1 MSISQCRMEDWRC
14 AHCGEVTSRLTWLAV
29 DARERPDL
37 MAGFSNLVEIE
48 CPNCHRPV
56 RRSQPLLVLRLA
68 KAAPL
73 IAAQAADDQRD
84 PIESLG
90 EIVATVQRELG
101 DTLEEVPGP
110 PAVVTFA
117 EIEAGVHEDIDA
129 DVELCQA
136 DAIGAVGREP
146 SYRRLLSEIA
156 VTQKRQRIE
165 TGLKALALSGSE
177 EQIREVVDE
186 WPEVMSD
193 EAECHATEQL
203 ERATTEDGRQFANSM
218 LDTVQLCRKGD
229 LAGAWTVRETVLR
242 RFWEETV
249 VPRLRAFEDARRA
262 DRPTQLAKAGAELL
276 EVLPPGTDP
285 DLRSIV
291 AGATAAALLMDE
303 GPDRGRCIE
312 RAIELG
318 QMVLSILD
326 QHPEVDDPQRRLATA
341 TNLSAAFGMRPL
353 GDPAWNLS
361 QGITHLAETLRQFP
375 PAIDLDSWAMAQ
387 TDLALLLINRGRAG
401 DFDQA
406 RQHLELALTHRS
418 FQRNPRDWAFTQ
430 LNLAVAYS
438 RTDSG
443 DRRANLRKAI
453 WHSAKGRYGARSAG
467 DVPLLA
473 QAEHNLSA
481 EQYQLSQLA
490 DTAQGDRS
498 TLLDRAEASALE
510 SARLS
515 PVNHSPVRFG
525 HAWTMVG
532 KTRAA
537 RGERRGALEAF
548 KTALTVLSADM
559 GPREARDTSRLL
571 LELAEAQGEV
581 ELAAD
586 AAGRLV
592 EAAATVISAH
602 SRADDRMSEHRG
614 PGTTD
619 FRFAAHA
626 LVRAG
631 RLEEAVIALELGR
644 TRELGLLML
653 AEGIDLEAL
662 SHIDPSLHAEVEEL
676 MAAVRADILSAEQGP
691 TSDRSEWF
699 ARIRAALRQ
708 TPTFEQAFSSPTLDE
723 VGAAAEPQRPLV
735 YLGSAPKG
743 SFCIIVYS
751 DESGSTALEAIHAP
765 DCDSQAV
772 ANLAIGLAPDGTQV
786 SPVPYLAAQ
795 AYQPELLDEA
805 IGALSP
811 LIGEKLLRPLADSL
825 ARRGS
830 SGVTLVPAG
839 ILGLMPLHA
848 IPWSDGAGS
857 RRTLIDYFD
866 VTFVPSARLQLACT
880 QRASQGAKN
889 TVRFVGVANP
899 LPHPSP
905 LSGAELEMELVES
918 LLPAG
923 DHLVLRGEQATKGRV
938 LDVLPSATHVHFAS
952 HGGGRFFDP
961 LLSAALSLSGE
972 EQLSAREI
980 ARLDISARLVVASA
994 CETGVVQGY
1003 YEVDESL
1010 GLSSAFVAAGAA
1022 GVVSTL
1028 WEVDDF
1034 ATALIISKFYEGIFQ
1049 ANMLPVA
1056 ALREAQLWMRSAD
1069 GVAIDAYASSRAPLR
1084 ALRGHARSAIASRD
1098 SAPYSAPSYWAAFV
1112 FTGA

>member
-1 MSISQCRMEDWRC
+1 MSVSQSQMEDWGC
-14 AHCGEVTSRLTWLAV
+14 THCGEVTSRLTWLAV

-73 IAAQAADDQRD
+73 IAARAVDDQRD
-84 PIESLG
+84 SIESLG
-90 EIVATVQRELG
+90 EVVAAVRRELG
-101 DTLEEVPGP
+101 DALREVPGP
-110 PAVVTFA
+110 AVPVTFD
-117 EIEAGVHEDIDA
+117 EIEVGAGRDIDA
-129 DVELCQA
+129 DVGASSTDVDTADRQA
-136 DAIGAVGREP
+136 PAYRE
-146 SYRRLLSEIA
+146 LLSKIRGS
-156 VTQKRQRIE
+156 QQQQRLQA
-165 TGLKALALSGSE
+165 GLQHLERVGSE
-177 EQIREVVDE
+177 EQLREVVE
-186 WPEVMSD
+186 RWPETVSS
-193 EAECHATEQL
+193 EAERLVVERQEQ
-203 ERATTEDGRQFANSM
+203 ATTEEARHFAKSM
-218 LDTVQLCRKGD
+218 VETVQLCRKGD
-229 LAGAWTVRETVLR
+229 FAGAWSVRESVIR
-242 RFWEETV
+242 RVWEETV
-249 VPRLRAFEDARRA
+249 VPRLRAFEGAMRA
-262 DRPTQLAKAGAELL
+262 DRPTQLAKVGVALL

-285 DLRSIV
+285 NLRSV
-291 AGATAAALLMDE
+291 AAGATAAALLMDE
-303 GPDRGRCIE
+303 GPDRGRSIE

-318 QMVLSILD
+318 QMVISILE

-361 QGITHLAETLRQFP
+361 QGITHLTEALDRFP

-387 TDLALLLINRGRAG
+387 TDLALLLVNRGQAG
-401 DFDQA
+401 DYDQA
-406 RQHLELALTHRS
+406 RHHLELALTHRS

-453 WHSAKGRYGARSAG
+453 WHSAKGRYAARSAG

-498 TLLDRAEASALE
+498 TLLGRAEASALE

-515 PVNHSPVRFG
+515 PADHSPVRFG

-571 LELAEAQGEV
+571 LELAEAQGDV

-592 EAAATVISAH
+592 EAAAAVTSAH

-735 YLGSAPKG
+735 YLGSAPTG
-743 SFCIIVYS
+743 SFCIIVS
-751 DESGSTALEAIHAP
+751 RDESGGTALEAIRAP
-765 DCDSQAV
+765 DCDSEAV
-772 ANLAIGLAPDGTQV
+772 ANLAMGIAPDGKQL
-786 SPVPYLAAQ
+786 SPVAYLAAQ
-795 AYQPELLDEA
+795 ADQPELLDEA
-805 IGALSP
+805 IVALSP
-811 LIGEKLLRPLADSL
+811 LVGEKLLGPLADSL

-830 SGVTLVPAG
+830 SSVTLVPAG

-848 IPWSDGAGS
+848 IPWSNAEGS
-857 RRTLIDYFD
+857 RKTLIDDFD
-866 VTFVPSARLQLACT
+866 VTFAPSARLQLACT
-880 QRASQGAKN
+880 QRVSQKPGSA
-889 TVRFVGVANP
+889 VRFVGVANP
-899 LPHPSP
+899 LPHSSP
-905 LSGAELEMELVES
+905 LDGAELEVKLVEG

-923 DHLVLRGEQATKGRV
+923 DHLVLRGERATKRRV
-938 LDVLPSATHVHFAS
+938 LDALPSATHVHFAC

-961 LLSAALSLSGE
+961 LLSAALSLSSE
-972 EQLSAREI
+972 ETLSAREV
-980 ARLDISARLVVASA
+980 AGLEVSARLVVASA
-994 CETGVVQGY
+994 CETGVPQSY

-1010 GLSSAFVAAGAA
+1010 GLASAFVAAGAA
-1022 GVVSTL
+1022 GVISTL
-1028 WEVDDF
+1028 WQVDDF
-1034 ATALIISKFYEGIFQ
+1034 ATALIMSKFYEGIFQ
-1049 ANMLPVA
+1049 SNMAHAA
-1056 ALREAQLWMRSAD
+1056 ALREAQLWIRDAQEE
-1069 GVAIDAYASSRAPLR
+1069 VIDAYASSRPRLR
-1084 ALRGHARSAIASRD
+1084 ALRGRSKVPGASKKP
-1098 SAPYSAPSYWAAFV
+1098 APYSDPSFWAAFV